1 MVLKVNYENLASQD
15 GVFLVNN
22 PQTLYWIDSSA
33 YIPLRKMRE
42 DLKLRSTKFTVTHQ
56 DDQVILRGRGF
67 GHGVGL
73 CQEGAIR
80 MAQLGFNYTDIITFD
95 LSPSG
100 KDPLEAELY
109 ISVER
114 VKDNAALLGQ
124 PFYRELHRVIF
135 HGLLHLLGYKD
146 KQKKD
151 QALMR
156 ALEDRLLAEYF
167 L

>member
-1 MVLKVNYENLASQD
+1 L
-15 GVFLVNN
+15 
-22 PQTLYWIDSSA
+22 
-33 YIPLRKMRE
+33 
-42 DLKLRSTKFTVTHQ
+42 
-56 DDQVILRGRGF
+56 
-67 GHGVGL
+67 
-73 CQEGAIR
+73 
-80 MAQLGFNYTDIITFD
+80 LGINRDYLQHDYYTDIITFD
-95 LSPSG
+95 LSPSS
-100 KDPLEAELY
+100 KSPLEAELY
-109 ISVER
+109 ISIDR
-114 VKDNAALLGQ
+114 VKENASILGQ

>member
-1 MVLKVNYENLASQD
+1 MNDIHLFCLKPAHVLKQRNRLKSFLASKA
-15 GVFLVNN
+15 V
-22 PQTLYWIDSSA
+22 SA
-33 YIPLRKMRE
+33 KRPLGSLNIIFCSDE
-42 DLKLRSTKFTVTHQ
+42 HL
-56 DDQVILRGRGF
+56 
-67 GHGVGL
+67 
-73 CQEGAIR
+73 
-80 MAQLGFNYTDIITFD
+80 LGINRDYLQHDYYTDIITFD
-95 LSPSG
+95 LSPSS
-100 KDPLEAELY
+100 KSPLEAELY
-109 ISVER
+109 ISIDR
-114 VKDNAALLGQ
+114 VKENASILGQ